1 VLSIDPLYF
10 LDEMSWSEMGAI
22 IKARNEQELATIKRT
37 WEQTRAICFYD
48 FTAIKGNRIKLESGG
63 ILELNEPKDLFRLSW
78 EKADKKEEQ
87 RNAPRNKEEAM
98 ERHRQIK
105 LNKYKMK

>member
-1 VLSIDPLYF
+1 MLGIDPLYF

-48 FTAIKGNRIKLESGG
+48 IIAMRGTADYKKPE
-63 ILELNEPKDLFRLSW
+63 DLFLLSW
-78 EKADKKEEQ
+78 ERKKSDKPE
-87 RNAPRNKEEAM
+87 NAPRNKEEAM